1 MAGLKKT
8 SILRQSSYNSLY
20 TNPLIDPSNNDDV
33 DDNVNVIP
41 VCFKNNNI
49 LSGKENNPMSRTK
62 KVSKFV
68 DKKEKLVANISEY
81 CSKKQYHYPD
91 GKSMQNSKERALKA
105 SSLQLCIQLNEP
117 DSSFGFGLGFKVWDA
132 IEETESAKSVNMWDY
147 SDSEAA
153 PASSWSTLPNR
164 ALLCRPLPM
173 DVGRC
178 TCIIVK
184 EAAPQGFGFGFGFG
198 FGGGGGSLYSLY
210 TNEGEGRQNRKLGVA
225 YHKRHRGRS
234 LFIIAQNWKGILS
247 TSDDSFIG
255 VVTANLM
262 GSRYYIWNKGRSP
275 KTPADRSRL
284 LQAIVE
290 FTPTIATWTGRH
302 RSLRAWISKKQQPQS
317 IHSKKTTNNQDM
329 KVLPSEWEGKLG
341 QDQVHHLLSRV
352 PHYNKT
358 SKQYELDFR
367 EKLRAGLRIQSSVKN
382 FQLTMEG
389 NGGQTILQLG
399 RVGKSKYVLDFR
411 HPLTGYQAFCICLG
425 SIDPKLCCTL

>member
-164 ALLCRPLPM
+164 F
-173 DVGRC
+173 V
-178 TCIIVK
+178 IN
-184 EAAPQGFGFGFGFG
+184 F
-198 FGGGGGSLYSLY
+198 
-210 TNEGEGRQNRKLGVA
+210 
-225 YHKRHRGRS
+225 
-234 LFIIAQNWKGILS
+234 
-247 TSDDSFIG
+247 
-255 VVTANLM
+255 
-262 GSRYYIWNKGRSP
+262 
-275 KTPADRSRL
+275 
-284 LQAIVE
+284 
-290 FTPTIATWTGRH
+290 
-302 RSLRAWISKKQQPQS
+302 
-317 IHSKKTTNNQDM
+317 
-329 KVLPSEWEGKLG
+329 
-341 QDQVHHLLSRV
+341 
-352 PHYNKT
+352 
-358 SKQYELDFR
+358 
-367 EKLRAGLRIQSSVKN
+367 KN
-382 FQLTMEG
+382 
-389 NGGQTILQLG
+389 
-399 RVGKSKYVLDFR
+399 
-411 HPLTGYQAFCICLG
+411 
-425 SIDPKLCCTL
+425 